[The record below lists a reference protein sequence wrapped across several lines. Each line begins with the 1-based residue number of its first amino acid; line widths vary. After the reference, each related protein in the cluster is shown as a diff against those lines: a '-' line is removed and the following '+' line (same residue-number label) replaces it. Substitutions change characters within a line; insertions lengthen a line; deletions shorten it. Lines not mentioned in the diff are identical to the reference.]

1 MHYFQQK
8 GIGDSSLSKNILM
21 QTLKP
26 IQVTEHVM
34 EASYYHKHENR
45 RKCIWFQEAFIFSPR
60 LQKRIFKTY
69 WLLINYASAIHRTP
83 AKPLNTKN
91 VEVITS
97 GGASTKAGP
106 SAVGGHQYPEA
117 ELSTSR
123 RNSSWHLLKATSFC
137 HILLVACKTSGS
149 CHEAVWFERLK
160 EFFTMLSCLER
171 YL

>member
-97 GGASTKAGP
+97 RGASTKAGP
-106 SAVGGHQYPEA
+106 SAVGGHQYPG
-117 ELSTSR
+117 SR
-123 RNSSWHLLKATSFC
+123 A
-137 HILLVACKTSGS
+137 IYQQEEQLVAPSQSYLILSHPSGCMQNEWS
-149 CHEAVWFERLK
+149 MPWGSVIWETKGILHNA
-160 EFFTMLSCLER
+160 
-171 YL
+171 